1 MRFNRRDSSAALK
14 GLLLVIALLL
24 AAVCTLFAP
33 GNEARAQAAVPAAP
47 TGLTAPTVAHDS
59 VTLVWD
65 DPGDSSITG
74 YQVLRRSRDGDEY
87 GDGLGAAEFAAIVD
101 DTGSAATTYTDTSV
115 TVRTRYVYRVK
126 ARSPRGLSEKS
137 SYVRA
142 ETTDAPSPTS
152 PPSMPTGLAVSSTS
166 HDGVT
171 LTWDDPGDSTI
182 ESYQVLRRSRD
193 GSEYGDGLGDAGFA
207 VIVDDTGSSATTYTD
222 TSVAARTRYA
232 YGVKARNPHGLSEAS
247 GSANAE
253 TSEAPTSQA
262 VQPCRDGY
270 VPPTPTDVAVTA
282 VPIVVES
289 TTADYFVLY
298 VNHDVDDTAVWYPV
312 QVTPGEDGTTT
323 LSENVAALPK
333 ERYRVEKYLIANPA
347 DVDGDCTDDIIE
359 LNDLGAMNP
368 LNPVASV
375 ALSAV
380 AVPDRETF
388 EALAYTDISG
398 TFYIKFTLVNMDAE
412 RPIIYFQNTRKFLH
426 HLDFLAAAGLG
437 RQGTAVGK
445 IIYDPEFVAPDGS
458 RGVYRFS
465 VDLSQNSLNYAE
477 RTYTM
482 LAASMPLLDDNL
494 ALWIQNHALPAV
506 QANLSSYRASRMNL
520 VFDEDVYGET
530 SFLAL
535 NPGEGYGLLR
545 SLEPDERPNSR
556 DVVIYETLPN
566 ELPRVAGIIS
576 TVPQTPLSHINLRAL
591 QDGVPN
597 AFIADALEDD
607 YISDLIDSHVH
618 YAVTETGYS
627 IRAAT
632 QSEMDESFASS
643 RPAQAQTPQRDLT
656 VTSITP
662 LSEIGFDDWDSFGVK
677 AANVAVLGTLGF
689 PEGTVPDG
697 FAVPFF
703 FYDEFMKHNG
713 LYDDIEE
720 MLADS
725 DFQTDYDTKADE
737 LKKLRKKIK
746 KAETPEW
753 IETALT
759 SMHASFPEGTSL
771 RYRSST
777 NNEDLPNFN
786 GAGLY
791 DSKTQHPEET
801 GEDGISKSLKQVY
814 ASMWNFR
821 AFIERDF
828 HRVDHLAAAMG
839 VLVHPNYSDELVNG
853 VAVSVDPAYGTEGTY
868 YVNSQV
874 GEDLVTNPEAYSV
887 PEEVLLWPDGSN
899 SVAALSNQVPL
910 GQLLMTDDQLTQLRR
925 HLTAI
930 HERFAELYGVEDGER
945 FAMEIEFKITSD
957 NILAIKQ
964 ARPWVFTDQPP
975 EIEADRIGATDA
987 ALTGSFDVAP
997 ATHDGNPFR
1006 VRVRFSEIIT
1016 LRRSELAKYAVTVT
1030 GGKVKMVDMVD
1041 RRNHLWD
1048 IWVIPDSQAD
1058 VTTVALPHNR
1068 PCTVLGAI
1076 CRFDGQRLSNPL
1088 ELTVKRRC
1096 GDAPPRLSG
1105 NITPTG
1111 TPTIGG
1117 TAIVGRTLTAHT
1129 SGIADADG
1137 MDNVSFSYRW
1147 LADDTEIAGA
1157 YGATYTLV
1165 AADQGNTIEV
1175 RACFTDDAGNE
1186 EMLTSAATAAVV
1198 DTAVWESEL
1207 TAGHKSD
1214 YFPAASGY
1222 SIFGDLGG
1230 TLAPDGFVIDGT
1242 TYSAHFL
1249 VHASDSLWLGMD
1261 RELPMDFTMFV
1272 GDSTYLG
1279 SESMV
1284 PPSIEGVHAYWWPS
1298 GPPGWSADG
1307 PVQVS
1312 LTIHPGFPL
1321 GSRQK
1326 APVTGYFSNFPSEH
1340 DGNEDISF
1348 RIYFSEGVATTA
1360 DALRD
1365 HVLAVSGGTVSS
1377 VRAVGS
1383 EGRIWAVSVT
1393 PHSKENVAI
1402 EIEADLDCAL
1412 PSAVCTADGRRL
1424 FNRIARRNN
1433 PPTGAPTISGS
1444 YSPWVGETPTVD
1456 TSNISDPDGMDNVS
1470 FSYQWL
1476 YSGGGSDAVIEGAR
1490 QSGYTLSDADRG
1502 RTLRVRVSF
1511 TDDAGFAESLT
1522 SASVTILALEPEERP
1537 HRLLVTVATGTI
1549 TLTWQDPDTH
1559 PTIGVYQILRH
1570 RPELGE
1576 PEPLVYLEYIST
1588 PHRTFTDNS
1597 VEPGVLYA
1605 YAVKAVKDPFGY
1617 LGPASAPVEVRMP
1630 TIESSEAPQDNRPAS
1645 GTPTI
1650 IGAAHVGESLT
1661 ADTSGIADAEGLDNV
1676 SYSYQWI
1683 RNDGSTGADIAGAT
1697 GATYTVTSND
1707 EGKTVRVRVSFTD
1720 DGGNEETLT
1729 SAPTA
1734 RVASSSNNPATGL
1747 PTIRGQVRVGATLR
1761 ASLSALDDADGL
1773 SGATFTYQWL
1783 ADDEEIQ
1790 DATDSTYA
1798 LDADNEGQTI
1808 KVRVSFTDDAGNEE
1822 TLTSAP
1828 AATAVPAKT
1837 ADGRTKPPPAPLNLT
1852 ARANDDGSVT
1862 VSWDAPNDDSI
1873 TGYRVLRRQPGEAEF
1888 SMAESEVHTGGTETT
1903 YTDDH
1908 LTLDVLHAYSVRAI
1922 NAAGSSE
1929 RSNYDNAVPH
1939 RLIPIDMGLG
1949 APTIFLTFDDGP
1961 REPYTAQM
1969 LDVLEKYGARATFF
1983 VTGLNAA
1990 LHPGIM
1996 ARMAAARH
2004 GIGNH
2009 TWQHERLTSLSREN
2023 FNSTVSRTQ
2032 EQIGAHATR
2041 CLRPPY
2047 GATDANTAAWSA
2059 SLGLQQMTWTLDL
2072 RDYTAPGVDSLVSG
2086 LSQVSNGSVVLLHE
2100 HGGGGDTIE
2109 AVRIM
2114 LDRWARQ
2121 GYQFKPV
2128 CEPPR
2133 VPVAPPNNSST
2144 GAPRVSGRAQVGKLL
2159 TSNTPGIAD
2168 ADGMSGASFSYQW
2181 YADNAKIANATNSFY
2196 LIAAEHE
2203 GKTVMVEVSFAD
2215 DAGNIQRLTS
2225 VPTAAVAE
2233 AERVSGSPGAPQD
2246 LSVSPTDSTGELSV
2260 TWNAPRNNS
2269 GPEITGYRVEWKL
2282 SSGYWGTQSDV
2293 REIRTTGTTHRITGL
2308 AEASQYAVRVRAASQ
2323 LLEGP
2328 ASVEVLAA
2336 PMGPAPLLAEFW
2348 NKPASHEGAGSQFNV
2363 YIAFSEDIDHGY
2375 IELRDGTVEV
2385 NGGVVLEAGG
2395 ADRPP
2400 DSRRLVILPH
2410 GSGHVTITL
2419 PASEDCSIWGAIC
2432 TADGKKLSNRLELT
2446 IPGPSTPVPAHAPDN
2461 APANGAPA
2469 VTGAVQVGQPLM
2481 ADISGIADPD
2491 GLNNAVFTY
2500 QWLAD
2505 DVEIQDATDSTYVLD
2520 ADDEGKTIKVR
2531 VSFTDDGGTEET
2543 LTSDATPGVVG
2554 ATSQPVDFHILDAPV
2569 GENEAVLYR
2578 STATLTPVNH
2588 FGNTHD
2594 SSEERRASF
2603 AISESER
2610 LRLRLLD
2617 KLLIGSLSAPISAT
2631 DLTIPL
2637 TSVSGLRPGESIQ
2650 VGADGGEL
2658 IRIAS
2663 VDAANQTIAVAERY
2677 QVAAESFV
2685 APRAWPAE
2693 TVVYHHRRARPERL
2707 PGYMIESGE
2716 RPTFNNFRMVWT
2728 GLDVPYLGINVH
2740 FTGSDTELKNW
2751 RELLVYLRFRRG
2763 DDQGTMIEGIL
2774 PLGADGELN
2783 ISHRQPGNPYTVRE
2797 QHLRRYLGWPE
2808 DLDSEPNGTGEVSF
2822 VHDLLRGKKFVEG
2835 SERTFLREI
2844 VDWIYAD
2851 DGHDLG
2857 RIYRLDDRYSPDDR
2871 RALQRDPD
2879 TASEGLVRS
2888 YQVVVD
2894 LVFLDGT
2901 DSRIDADNFSIS
2913 ADSGDPE
2920 NAPATGAPI
2929 ISGTA
2934 QVAETLTADTSGI
2947 ADEDGLDNATFSYQW
2962 LADDAEIESATS
2974 VTYTLAEDD
2983 GGKTIKVR
2991 VSFTD
2996 DGGNEEALTSAVT
3009 AAVAAEPN
3017 TPVTGAPTINGTA
3030 QVGET
3035 LTVDTSNIADEDGL
3049 TNVAYSYQWLAGG
3062 ADIEGATGS
3071 SYTLTAAQEGQTVQ
3085 VRVSFTYDADGEE
3098 TRTRLTSSATA
3109 AVSAPNSPATGAP
3122 TISGTVQVGE
3132 TLTADTSSIA
3142 DDDGLDNAS
3151 FSYQWVSNDGIA
3163 DSDIA
3168 GATASTYTPG
3178 TADEGK
3184 TIKVRVSFTD
3194 DANNEET
3201 LTSAATVAVA
3211 AAPTDTGPL
3220 TGFTLWDASDQTE
3233 LAQLADGG
3241 ALSVD
3246 DPDGGSYGI
3255 RVEFKVNAE
3264 IGSVRLELTGA
3275 KPVTK
3280 TESMAPYSLYGNDA
3294 DGLNGEPLP
3303 AGEYTLR
3310 ATAYS
3315 EREGNGD
3322 ELGSLEVSFT
3332 VTDGSPQPPPNS
3344 PATGLPAISG
3354 TAQVGETLTVDTNDI
3369 HDPDGTGDA
3378 VFTYQWLSEGTEI
3391 VGATDDSYTLTDA
3404 DEGNRIRV
3412 RVSFTDDEGNPET
3425 LTSEATDTVAGLP
3438 PEPLTA
3444 SLENTPTS
3452 HDGEA
3457 AFTFELRF
3465 SEEPDPDFSYKTL
3478 RDHAFTVT
3486 GGAVKTAQRLDKPS
3500 NILWRIT
3507 VEPDSN
3513 AAVTVVLPIT
3523 TDCGDQRAVCTG
3535 DGRMLSNRTEITVA
3549 GPSG

>member
-1 MRFNRRDSSAALK
+1 MAIVDDTGSSSTTYTDTAVTPKTRYVYRVKARNSH
-14 GLLLVIALLL
+14 GLSERSSYVNAD
-24 AAVCTLFAP
+24 T
-33 GNEARAQAAVPAAP
+33 QAAPPDTPRPTVPSMP
-47 TGLTAPTVAHDS
+47 TGLAASSASHDS
-59 VTLVWD
+59 VTLTWD
-65 DPGDSSITG
+65 DPGDSTIES
-74 YQVLRRSRDGDEY
+74 YQILRRSRDGSEY
-87 GDGLGAAEFAAIVD
+87 GDGLGAAELVVITD
-101 DTGSAATTYTDTSV
+101 DTGSSATAYTDTSV
-115 TVRTRYVYRVK
+115 TATTRYVYGVK
-126 ARSPRGLSEKS
+126 ARNPHGLSEAS
-137 SYVRA
+137 SSANA
-142 ETTDAPSPTS
+142 ESLDAPPPTS
-152 PPSMPTGLAVSSTS
+152 PPSMPTGLAVSSATHNS
-166 HDGVT
+166 VT

-182 ESYQVLRRSRD
+182 ESYQVLRRSPD
-193 GSEYGDGLGDAGFA
+193 ESEYGDGLGGAEFV
-207 VIVDDTGSSATTYTD
+207 VIVDDTGSSTTTYTD
-222 TSVAARTRYA
+222 TAVTARTRYV
-232 YGVKARNPHGLSEAS
+232 YRVKARNLHGPSEPS
-247 GSANAE
+247 SSANAE
-253 TSEAPTSQA
+253 TPEAPTSQA

-270 VPPTPTDVAVTA
+270 VPPTPTDVAVTF
-282 VPIVVES
+282 VPIMVES

-298 VNHDVDDTAVWYPV
+298 VNHDVDDTTVWYPV

-347 DVDGDCTDDIIE
+347 DVDGDCTDDITE
-359 LNDLGAMNP
+359 LNDLGVMNP
-368 LNPVASV
+368 LNPAS
-375 ALSAV
+375 AIELSLGAV
-380 AVPDRETF
+380 AIPDRETF
-388 EALAYTDISG
+388 EALAFSVPSG
-398 TFYIKFTLVNMDAE
+398 TSRIKFAILDMDTE
-412 RPIIYFQNTRKFLH
+412 RPSVYFQNTTRFLH
-426 HLDFLAAAGLG
+426 HNRFLRAIDAD
-437 RQGTAVGK
+437 RQGGFTGALV
-445 IIYDPEFVAPDGS
+445 YDPELVAPDGS
-458 RGVYRFS
+458 RGVYRYRNSNRSES
-465 VDLSQNSLNYAE
+465 VSFLE
-477 RTYTM
+477 RTYTL
-482 LAASMPLLDDNL
+482 LAASIPVLGDNL
-494 ALWIQNHALPAV
+494 ALWINNRMVPSIQADLP
-506 QANLSSYRASRMNL
+506 LYRASRMHL
-520 VFDEDVYGET
+520 LFDEDVYGET

-591 QDGVPN
+591 QDSVPN

-607 YISDLIDSHVH
+607 YISDLIDSHVY

-632 QSEMDESFASS
+632 QSEVDEHFASS
-643 RPAQAQTPQRDLT
+643 RPAEAQTPQRDLT

-689 PEGTVPDG
+689 PEGIVPGG
-697 FAVPFF
+697 FAVPFY
-703 FYDEFMKHNG
+703 FYDGFMKHNG

-753 IETALT
+753 IETALNA
-759 SMHASFPEGTSL
+759 MHATFPEGTSL

-801 GEDGISKSLKQVY
+801 EEDGISKSLKQVY

-853 VAVSVDPAYGTEGTY
+853 VAVSADPAYGTEGTY

-957 NILAIKQ
+957 DILAIKQ
-964 ARPWVFTDQPP
+964 ARPWIFTDHPP

-997 ATHDGNPFR
+997 ATHDGNPFS
-1006 VRVRFSEIIT
+1006 VRVRFSEIISI
-1016 LRRSELAKYAVTVT
+1016 RGREFRDHAVAVT
-1030 GGKVKMVDMVD
+1030 GGMVTRAGRVIHWPQED
-1041 RRNHLWD
+1041 LWE
-1048 IWVIPDSQAD
+1048 IGITPDSQAD
-1058 VTTVALPHNR
+1058 VTTLTLAHNR
-1068 PCTVLGAI
+1068 PCTVPGAI
-1076 CRFDGQRLSNPL
+1076 CTHNGQQLSTPL
-1088 ELTVKRRC
+1088 ELTVQRRC
-1096 GDAPPRLSG
+1096 GVAPPQLSG
-1105 NITPTG
+1105 NTPAAG
-1111 TPTIGG
+1111 APTISG
-1117 TAIVGRTLTAHT
+1117 TAIVGTTLTAHT

-1137 MDNVSFSYRW
+1137 MDNASFKYQW
-1147 LADDTEIAGA
+1147 LVGDTYIAGVTSS
-1157 YGATYTLV
+1157 TYTLV
-1165 AADQGNTIEV
+1165 AADQGKTIEV
-1175 RACFTDDAGNE
+1175 RVCFTDDAGNE

-1207 TAGHKSD
+1207 TAGHKTD
-1214 YFPAASGY
+1214 FFPAASGY

-1298 GPPGWSADG
+1298 GPPGWSPDG

-1321 GSRQK
+1321 GSLQK

-1365 HVLAVSGGTVSS
+1365 HVLAVSGGAVSS

-1402 EIEADLDCAL
+1402 EIKADLDCAL

-1424 FNRIARRNN
+1424 FNRIARRNI

-1444 YSPWVGETPTVD
+1444 YSPWVGETLTVD
-1456 TSNISDPDGMDNVS
+1456 TSNISDLDGMDNVS

-1522 SASVTILALEPEERP
+1522 SASMTILAREPEERP
-1537 HRLLVTVATGTI
+1537 HRLQATVATGTI

-1559 PTIGVYQILRH
+1559 RTIGLYQILRH

-1617 LGPASAPVEVRMP
+1617 LGPASAPVEVRLP
-1630 TIESSEAPQDNRPAS
+1630 TIESGEAPQDNSPAT

-1661 ADTSGIADAEGLDNV
+1661 ADTSGIADEDGLDNATF
-1676 SYSYQWI
+1676 SYQWVS
-1683 RNDGSTGADIAGAT
+1683 NDGSADK
-1697 GATYTVTSND
+1697 S
-1707 EGKTVRVRVSFTD
+1707 
-1720 DGGNEETLT
+1720 
-1729 SAPTA
+1729 
-1734 RVASSSNNPATGL
+1734 
-1747 PTIRGQVRVGATLR
+1747 
-1761 ASLSALDDADGL
+1761 
-1773 SGATFTYQWL
+1773 
-1783 ADDEEIQ
+1783 IQ
-1790 DATDSTYA
+1790 DATASTY
-1798 LDADNEGQTI
+1798 
-1808 KVRVSFTDDAGNEE
+1808 
-1822 TLTSAP
+1822 TL
-1828 AATAVPAKT
+1828 V
-1837 ADGRTKPPPAPLNLT
+1837 
-1852 ARANDDGSVT
+1852 
-1862 VSWDAPNDDSI
+1862 
-1873 TGYRVLRRQPGEAEF
+1873 
-1888 SMAESEVHTGGTETT
+1888 
-1903 YTDDH
+1903 
-1908 LTLDVLHAYSVRAI
+1908 
-1922 NAAGSSE
+1922 
-1929 RSNYDNAVPH
+1929 
-1939 RLIPIDMGLG
+1939 
-1949 APTIFLTFDDGP
+1949 
-1961 REPYTAQM
+1961 
-1969 LDVLEKYGARATFF
+1969 
-1983 VTGLNAA
+1983 
-1990 LHPGIM
+1990 
-1996 ARMAAARH
+1996 
-2004 GIGNH
+2004 
-2009 TWQHERLTSLSREN
+2009 
-2023 FNSTVSRTQ
+2023 
-2032 EQIGAHATR
+2032 
-2041 CLRPPY
+2041 
-2047 GATDANTAAWSA
+2047 
-2059 SLGLQQMTWTLDL
+2059 
-2072 RDYTAPGVDSLVSG
+2072 
-2086 LSQVSNGSVVLLHE
+2086 
-2100 HGGGGDTIE
+2100 
-2109 AVRIM
+2109 
-2114 LDRWARQ
+2114 
-2121 GYQFKPV
+2121 
-2128 CEPPR
+2128 
-2133 VPVAPPNNSST
+2133 
-2144 GAPRVSGRAQVGKLL
+2144 
-2159 TSNTPGIAD
+2159 
-2168 ADGMSGASFSYQW
+2168 
-2181 YADNAKIANATNSFY
+2181 
-2196 LIAAEHE
+2196 
-2203 GKTVMVEVSFAD
+2203 
-2215 DAGNIQRLTS
+2215 
-2225 VPTAAVAE
+2225 
-2233 AERVSGSPGAPQD
+2233 
-2246 LSVSPTDSTGELSV
+2246 
-2260 TWNAPRNNS
+2260 
-2269 GPEITGYRVEWKL
+2269 
-2282 SSGYWGTQSDV
+2282 
-2293 REIRTTGTTHRITGL
+2293 
-2308 AEASQYAVRVRAASQ
+2308 
-2323 LLEGP
+2323 
-2328 ASVEVLAA
+2328 
-2336 PMGPAPLLAEFW
+2336 
-2348 NKPASHEGAGSQFNV
+2348 
-2363 YIAFSEDIDHGY
+2363 
-2375 IELRDGTVEV
+2375 
-2385 NGGVVLEAGG
+2385 
-2395 ADRPP
+2395 
-2400 DSRRLVILPH
+2400 
-2410 GSGHVTITL
+2410 
-2419 PASEDCSIWGAIC
+2419 
-2432 TADGKKLSNRLELT
+2432 
-2446 IPGPSTPVPAHAPDN
+2446 
-2461 APANGAPA
+2461 
-2469 VTGAVQVGQPLM
+2469 
-2481 ADISGIADPD
+2481 
-2491 GLNNAVFTY
+2491 
-2500 QWLAD
+2500 
-2505 DVEIQDATDSTYVLD
+2505 
-2520 ADDEGKTIKVR
+2520 ADDEGKAIKVR
-2531 VSFTDDGGTEET
+2531 VSFTDDGGNDET

-2707 PGYMIESGE
+2707 PGYMVESGE

-2728 GLDVPYLGINVH
+2728 GLDVPYLGINLH

-2894 LVFLDGT
+2894 VVFLDGT

-2983 GGKTIKVR
+2983 
-2991 VSFTD
+2991 
-2996 DGGNEEALTSAVT
+2996 
-3009 AAVAAEPN
+3009 
-3017 TPVTGAPTINGTA
+3017 
-3030 QVGET
+3030 
-3035 LTVDTSNIADEDGL
+3035 
-3049 TNVAYSYQWLAGG
+3049 
-3062 ADIEGATGS
+3062 
-3071 SYTLTAAQEGQTVQ
+3071 
-3085 VRVSFTYDADGEE
+3085 
-3098 TRTRLTSSATA
+3098 
-3109 AVSAPNSPATGAP
+3109 
-3122 TISGTVQVGE
+3122 
-3132 TLTADTSSIA
+3132 
-3142 DDDGLDNAS
+3142 
-3151 FSYQWVSNDGIA
+3151 
-3163 DSDIA
+3163 
-3168 GATASTYTPG
+3168 
-3178 TADEGK
+3178 EGK

-3194 DANNEET
+3194 DAGNEET
-3201 LTSAATVAVA
+3201 LTSAPTARVA
-3211 AAPTDTGPL
+3211 
-3220 TGFTLWDASDQTE
+3220 S
-3233 LAQLADGG
+3233 
-3241 ALSVD
+3241 S
-3246 DPDGGSYGI
+3246 S
-3255 RVEFKVNAE
+3255 N
-3264 IGSVRLELTGA
+3264 
-3275 KPVTK
+3275 
-3280 TESMAPYSLYGNDA
+3280 N
-3294 DGLNGEPLP
+3294 
-3303 AGEYTLR
+3303 
-3310 ATAYS
+3310 
-3315 EREGNGD
+3315 
-3322 ELGSLEVSFT
+3322 
-3332 VTDGSPQPPPNS
+3332 
-3344 PATGLPAISG
+3344 PATGLPAIRGQVRVGATLRASLSALDDADGLSG
-3354 TAQVGETLTVDTNDI
+3354 AT
-3369 HDPDGTGDA
+3369 
-3378 VFTYQWLSEGTEI
+3378 FTYQWLADDEEI
-3391 VGATDDSYTLTDA
+3391 QDATDSIYVLEA
-3404 DEGNRIRV
+3404 DNEGKTIKV
-3412 RVSFTDDEGNPET
+3412 RVSFTDDVGNEET
-3425 LTSEATDTVAGLP
+3425 LTSRATTV
-3438 PEPLTA
+3438 
-3444 SLENTPTS
+3444 
-3452 HDGEA
+3452 
-3457 AFTFELRF
+3457 
-3465 SEEPDPDFSYKTL
+3465 
-3478 RDHAFTVT
+3478 
-3486 GGAVKTAQRLDKPS
+3486 
-3500 NILWRIT
+3500 
-3507 VEPDSN
+3507 VEP
-3513 AAVTVVLPIT
+3513 
-3523 TDCGDQRAVCTG
+3523 R
-3535 DGRMLSNRTEITVA
+3535 
-3549 GPSG
+3549 